1 MFFRYPRQKPLS
13 LPPPFFCLQHTTQ
26 FEILNSHVM
35 SFVMS
40 GRGNVSMIW
49 RHQPGFP
56 KKVVGWFC
64 FTITNLAEWGRGGE
78 TKNWPPRRPSVV
90 ADQARPEGS
99 IRNYLLSIKKGT
111 TNLVKFSG
119 VFEEPAR
126 VGVQFGVFRT
136 KYGVFKRFHWN
147 HFANCA
153 HP

>member
-1 MFFRYPRQKPLS
+1 MAPSTRFSQK
-13 LPPPFFCLQHTTQ
+13 
-26 FEILNSHVM
+26 
-35 SFVMS
+35 S
-40 GRGNVSMIW
+40 GGVVLFYYY
-49 RHQPGFP
+49 QPCG
-56 KKVVGWFC
+56 VGK
-64 FTITNLAEWGRGGE
+64 GGGE